1 VSLVARHLEANG
13 IPTLIIGSAI
23 DIVEH
28 ARVPRYLHVDFPLG
42 NPCGRPYDRA
52 MQKEILGHALGWF
65 TEASEKQWLARSPVE
80 WSHDQSWRDDYSRV
94 DDSNREALRQRGEAR
109 RRQQEQAKRSGAER
123 SGMISET

>member
-1 VSLVARHLEANG
+1 MSLVARHLEANG

-52 MQKEILGHALGWF
+52 MQKEILVHALGWF
-65 TEASEKQWLARSPVE
+65 TDASEKQWLARSPVE

-94 DDSNREALRQRGEAR
+94 NDSNREELRQRGEAR
-109 RRQQEQAKRSGAER
+109 RRQQEEAKRSGAER
-123 SGMISET
+123 SGIISEA

>member
-1 VSLVARHLEANG
+1 
-13 IPTLIIGSAI
+13 
-23 DIVEH
+23 
-28 ARVPRYLHVDFPLG
+28 
-42 NPCGRPYDRA
+42 

-94 DDSNREALRQRGEAR
+94 DDSNREELRQRGEAR
-109 RRQQEQAKRSGAER
+109 RRQQEEAKRSGAER

>member
-1 VSLVARHLEANG
+1 MSLVARHLEANG

-52 MQKEILGHALGWF
+52 MQEEILGHALGWF
-65 TEASEKQWLARSPVE
+65 TNASEKQWLARSPVE

-94 DDSNREALRQRGEAR
+94 DDSNKEELRQRGEAR
-109 RRQQEQAKRSGAER
+109 RRQQEEAKRSGAER

>member
-1 VSLVARHLEANG
+1 MSLVARHLEANG
-13 IPTLIIGSAI
+13 IPTLIIGSAL
-23 DIVEH
+23 DIVEN

-52 MQKEILGHALGWF
+52 MQKEILGQALDWLV
-65 TEASEKQWLARSPVE
+65 TASEKQWLARSPVE

-109 RRQQEQAKRSGAER
+109 RRQQEEAKRSGTER

>member
-1 VSLVARHLEANG
+1 MSLVARHLEANG

-52 MQKEILGHALGWF
+52 MQEEILGHALGWF
-65 TEASEKQWLARSPVE
+65 TNASEKQWLARSPVE

-94 DDSNREALRQRGEAR
+94 NDSNREELRQRGEAR
-109 RRQQEQAKRSGAER
+109 RRQQEEAKRSGAER
-123 SGMISET
+123 SGIISEA

>member
-52 MQKEILGHALGWF
+52 MQEEILGHALGWF
-65 TEASEKQWLARSPVE
+65 TNASEKQWLARSPVE

-94 DDSNREALRQRGEAR
+94 NDSNREELRQRGEAR
-109 RRQQEQAKRSGAER
+109 RRQQEEAKRSGAER
-123 SGMISET
+123 SGIISEA

>member
-1 VSLVARHLEANG
+1 MSLVARHLEANG

-52 MQKEILGHALGWF
+52 MQEEILGHALGWF
-65 TEASEKQWLARSPVE
+65 TNASEKQWLARSPVE

-94 DDSNREALRQRGEAR
+94 DDSNKEELRQRGEAR
-109 RRQQEQAKRSGAER
+109 RRQQEEAKRSGAER
-123 SGMISET
+123 SGMISEA

>member
-1 VSLVARHLEANG
+1 MSLVARHLEANG
-13 IPTLIIGSAI
+13 IPTLIIGSAL

-52 MQKEILGHALGWF
+52 MQKEILSQALDWLV
-65 TEASEKQWLARSPVE
+65 TASEKQWLARSPVE

-94 DDSNREALRQRGEAR
+94 DDSNREELLQRGEAW
-109 RRQQEQAKRSGAER
+109 RRQQEEAKRSGTER

>member
-1 VSLVARHLEANG
+1 MSLVARHLEANG

-52 MQKEILGHALGWF
+52 MQKEILVHALGWF
-65 TEASEKQWLARSPVE
+65 TNASEKQWLARSPVE

-94 DDSNREALRQRGEAR
+94 DDSNREELRQRGEAR
-109 RRQQEQAKRSGAER
+109 RRQQEEAKRSGAER
-123 SGMISET
+123 SGMISEA

>member
-1 VSLVARHLEANG
+1 MSLVASHLEANG

-52 MQKEILGHALGWF
+52 MQKEILSQALDWVV
-65 TEASEKQWLARSPVE
+65 TASEKQWLARSPVE

-94 DDSNREALRQRGEAR
+94 DDSNREELRQRGEAR
-109 RRQQEQAKRSGAER
+109 RRQQEEAKRSGTER
-123 SGMISET
+123 SSMISET

>member
-1 VSLVARHLEANG
+1 MSLVARHLEANG
-13 IPTLIIGSAI
+13 IPTLIIGSAL

-52 MQKEILGHALGWF
+52 MQKEILSQALDWLV
-65 TEASEKQWLARSPVE
+65 TASEKQWLARSPVE
-80 WSHDQSWRDDYSRV
+80 WSHDQSWRDYYSRV
-94 DDSNREALRQRGEAR
+94 DDSNREELRQRGEAR
-109 RRQQEQAKRSGAER
+109 RRQQEEAKRSGTER

>member
-1 VSLVARHLEANG
+1 MSLVARHLEANG
-13 IPTLIIGSAI
+13 IPTLIIGSAL

-52 MQKEILGHALGWF
+52 MQKEILSQALDWLV
-65 TEASEKQWLARSPVE
+65 TASEKQWLARSPVE

-109 RRQQEQAKRSGAER
+109 RRQQEEAKRSGTER